1 MVASQNSVE
10 AKDIGVA
17 TSTTTFF
24 RQMGGTLGVAV
35 FMSILFSQL
44 KDEVLAA
51 FERTDVQQGF
61 TSALGDKAV
70 MADPAN
76 SKILQ
81 MLSDQSGADAISQDS
96 SFLIGADDRLTA
108 PFRIG
113 FVESSLD
120 VFLIAAGVVLV
131 AFALSWFIKE
141 VPLRTKSASAEAA
154 AAGNH

>member
-1 MVASQNSVE
+1 
-10 AKDIGVA
+10 
-17 TSTTTFF
+17 
-24 RQMGGTLGVAV
+24 
-35 FMSILFSQL
+35 
-44 KDEVLAA
+44 
-51 FERTDVQQGF
+51 
-61 TSALGDKAV
+61 
-70 MADPAN
+70 
-76 SKILQ
+76 
-81 MLSDQSGADAISQDS
+81 
-96 SFLIGADDRLTA
+96 LTA